1 MLDSFNGA
9 IFILFICMR
18 VMSERKQMND
28 LDQYKE
34 DFDEEK
40 HDGSFRMKRA
50 PRSLLSR
57 GSIAIREEKFD
68 EETGEWR
75 TVVRFSRRKFDNDFA
90 KGRFLE
96 QYAKWGRIGEA
107 AAAAG
112 VSTQTVRKA
121 CEDDPDFAEAVMI
134 AEEAYREKLIAHH
147 QDLVFNGTEK
157 ITYGKEGQIVGMERI
172 YPIRLIE
179 LELKKHDKG
188 YREKQE
194 VDITHKGGVLI
205 APAEMNT
212 IDDWEKRFAQAKVIE
227 SEE

>member
-1 MLDSFNGA
+1 MTDDINKY
-9 IFILFICMR
+9 
-18 VMSERKQMND
+18 KQ
-28 LDQYKE
+28 
-34 DFDEEK
+34 DFDEDEV
-40 HDGSFRMKRA
+40 DGSFRLRRS

-57 GSIAIREEKFD
+57 GSIAVRTQIQD
-68 EETGEWR
+68 PETGEWR
-75 TVVRFSRRKFDNDFA
+75 AVVKFSRRKFDNDFA

-96 QYAKWGRIGEA
+96 QYARWGRIGEA

-121 CEDDPDFAEAVMI
+121 MEDDEEFAEAVMI

-157 ITYGKEGQIVGMERI
+157 VTYGKEGQIVATERI
-172 YPIRLIE
+172 FPIRLIE

-188 YREKQE
+188 YRDKQE

-205 APAEMNT
+205 APAEMKT
-212 IDDWEKRFAQAKVIE
+212 VDDWEKRFTNAKVI
-227 SEE
+227 SPAEEEE

>member
-1 MLDSFNGA
+1 MN
-9 IFILFICMR
+9 
-18 VMSERKQMND
+18 ND
-28 LDQYKE
+28 LDEYKTN
-34 DFDEEK
+34 FDEDK
-40 HDGSFRMKRA
+40 RDGSFRMKRT

-57 GSIAIREEKFD
+57 GSIAVRTQIQD
-68 EETGEWR
+68 PETGEWR
-75 TVVRFSRRKFDNDFA
+75 EVIRMSRRKFDNDFA

-96 QYAKWGRIGEA
+96 QYARWGRIGEA

-121 CEDDPDFAEAVMI
+121 MEDDEEFAEAVMI

-157 ITYGKEGQIVGMERI
+157 ITYNKEGAIVGTEKI

-188 YREKQE
+188 YRDKQE

-212 IDDWEKRFAQAKVIE
+212 IDDWEKRFAQAKTI
-227 SEE
+227 SPPEEEE